1 MNRRDFLKSLLAVG
15 AGFTLPAI
23 GSAQPLAATPALLD
37 ALDAPA
43 VNAIWER
50 GVYLFEVSDDDSISF
65 ADFAEPQ
72 TRAEAYSMDIS
83 DLDDI
88 DALQKFAERTPLG
101 NRLQD
106 CYSFYRDE
114 LIYQMNEA
122 PSPAMRRRIKK
133 RLAKLPDDPDSG
145 WMTWLEVEPRQ
156 ARAESADAIAEF
168 LNAPP
173 DWGNEYEFLPDYANA
188 QGAAYR
194 YFDGQDQVLLETLGV
209 VIIEGDC
216 PGSSYFAAELRV
228 SVEEANRAAQ
238 AADIPIRFKAG

>member
-1 MNRRDFLKSLLAVG
+1 MNRRDFLKSLLALG

-43 VNAIWER
+43 VDAIWER
-50 GVYLFEVSDDDSISF
+50 GVYLFEVSDYGSISF
-65 ADFAEPQ
+65 AGFAEPQ
-72 TRAEAYSMDIS
+72 TRAEAYSMDIR

-88 DALQKFAERTPLG
+88 DTLQRFAEQSRLS
-101 NRLQD
+101 NRLRD
-106 CYSFYRDE
+106 SYSIYRDD
-114 LIYQMNEA
+114 LIHQMDEA

-156 ARAESADAIAEF
+156 ARAEFADAIAEF
-168 LNAPP
+168 LDAPP

-194 YFDGQDQVLLETLGV
+194 YFDGQDQALLEALGV
-209 VIIEGDC
+209 VIVEGDC

-228 SVEEANRAAQ
+228 SVEEANCAAQ